1 MTPFDNVQ
9 SIVVISLI
17 LITFIGA
24 WTMSMHFERAR
35 EGRRRLGEPA
45 RREKKRIDH
54 ELNVLR
60 RVKNRVKDQLSLELV
75 SEYLFT
81 EGYNLQRS
89 YVDVSFRGKLVCTIF
104 CSADRKTLSVLDHVY
119 RSSVSYG
126 IDQIS
131 ETVQYV
137 LYGLRK

>member
-1 MTPFDNVQ
+1 MVSFNESQWV
-9 SIVVISLI
+9 VVIGLLI
-17 LITFIGA
+17 ITFIAA

-35 EGRRRLGEPA
+35 EGRRRLGEPTK
-45 RREKKRIDH
+45 REKKRIDH

-60 RVKNRVKDQLSLELV
+60 RVKNRVKDQLGLELE
-75 SEYLFT
+75 SDYLFN

-104 CSADRKTLSVLDHVY
+104 CSANRKTLSVLDHVY
-119 RSSVSYG
+119 QSAHSYS
-126 IDQIS
+126 IDQVS
-131 ETVQYV
+131 EAVQYV